1 MMPGFLQ
8 KFAKILPLYYV
19 NEGLRASMV
28 FNDHIAAL
36 RYSAIIA
43 VFAAVVFIL
52 GIVATK
58 WEEDK

>member
-1 MMPGFLQ
+1 MQ
-8 KFAKILPLYYV
+8 TVARILPLYYV

-28 FNDHIAAL
+28 FNDHMAAL
-36 RYSAIIA
+36 RYSAIIG

-58 WEEDK
+58 WEGDK